1 MHPVAKAIWFIESH
15 FGRAIALS
23 EIAAMAG
30 MSRHHLS
37 RRFSEMTGQNLNRYL
52 RARRLSEAARQLAA
66 GAEDILTVALDAGY
80 GSHEAFTRAFREQFG
95 LTPEALRARR
105 DLSGLTLQEP
115 IRMTALEK
123 TALPS
128 PRIETLD
135 AFTIAG
141 LSAEFEPGKAAG
153 IPALWQKFND
163 YFGHIPGQVDKT
175 AFGLCT
181 MLPDGKSG
189 FRYLAGVRIAKE
201 DDLPTELETVAIPA
215 QTWAIFLH
223 HGHVNGIPATVD
235 AAYRTWLPTSG
246 RTVASFPDVLEFY
259 GEDFDPETGLGRV
272 EIWLPLANQMTKS

>member
-52 RARRLSEAARQLAA
+52 RARRLSEAARQLAG
-66 GAEDILTVALDAGY
+66 GAENILTVALDAGY
-80 GSHEAFTRAFREQFG
+80 GSHEAFTRAFREEFG
-95 LTPEALRARR
+95 LTPEALRTRR

-115 IRMTALEK
+115 IRMSAIEK
-123 TALPS
+123 SDLPS

-141 LSAEFEPGKAAG
+141 LGAQFEPGKAAG

-163 YFGHIPGQVDKT
+163 YFGHIPGQADKT
-175 AFGLCT
+175 AYGLCA
-181 MLPDGKSG
+181 MQPGKPG
-189 FRYLAGVRIAKE
+189 FRYVAGVRVTGSADI
-201 DDLPTELETVAIPA
+201 PPELETIQVPA
-215 QTWAIFLH
+215 QSWAMFRH
-223 HGHVNGIPATVD
+223 EGHINGIAATVD
-235 AAYRTWLPTSG
+235 AAFRTWLPTSG
-246 RTVASFPDVLEFY
+246 REVGGFPDVLEFY

-272 EIWLPLANQMTKS
+272 EIWLPLADRMTKS